1 MNNRKIYAFLIFI
14 IYIIFSPTV
23 VFAAQSATKPDVSV
37 SGRKGSHTTTCTSW
51 LRPGAGTC
59 KVTVKIAK
67 SGACNGATKDFT
79 IKKNDT
85 YVHNITIASNSST
98 ASSSTHCNA
107 VVTIKSWNFE
117 TDPPYWGSMIASV
130 SGAKCT
136 TGSFNAGGNRNK
148 MPEITCASAPKITMS
163 GLKDDKAGV
172 SYTSKTVSCAL
183 DSDCWIVATDKI
195 GNTQDI
201 GMSQVSKRPGRVHV
215 NKDRTPC
222 SSTSISITSG
232 LYHHGYYA
240 GTVTCQA
247 KCLADNLQT
256 GSSGTGPSYGQSTTC
271 SATTQDYAGNKTT
284 RTITVP
290 RDFKAPTCGNP
301 SVSSDGISN
310 GYRLGRVTVKWN
322 ATENGF
328 GFNSSGSLN
337 TTYTQSTTDNTR
349 TSLGQ
354 TATDYV
360 GNSSTCKTATWSRD
374 TTAPS
379 GCDYSFDNH
388 TTQIPSTD
396 SKIAVVENTK
406 FSNSSVHATAWC
418 TSDGQSGCSNTR
430 HNKDYTS
437 NGTHS
442 GNDGIGVYDLTEHY
456 NATPKNVKMCSIN
469 VTLIDKSAPSC
480 TATKTVS
487 NPKLSD
493 DKTKWTNMTWH
504 NNQAKVY
511 DVNGNV
517 EKTNSNQYVQAYLD
531 TSWDNATSGGNISD
545 IKSGFKS
552 KTAMN
557 SLADE
562 ARTTKT
568 DGTENGIYTVFV
580 RDKVYN
586 TVNNSSRSG
595 WSGSTLYAHGVNTT
609 GNVGTCST
617 YVYSFDNTKPV
628 AHIKLSD
635 KTVAGNYDVWD
646 NNSKITMSAKTVN
659 NNTNSVKH
667 WSSVDV
673 YFKIWGTDPNGG
685 KSYTGNEFQGRSG
698 IKKVCYRLTQNSN
711 HANTS
716 WTCYEPNDQRD
727 GSYGARSAEYSVPAN
742 TFTGITTI
750 EVKVQDWAGNWSDVN
765 NSQKVYIDTTRPT
778 AKSDSTTSKNGFTE
792 VVGTQNYNSMKNP
805 IYPTQTG
812 LDRPWVS
819 QFVNSTFKGQDNTK
833 NQYSGSYQFGYYWST
848 VEYNVQ
854 YADNQPYLV
863 RADNSSRV
871 NLSWNYFGTKT
882 NANDKAAGVKVGTN
896 TEFTLPTISNPA
908 KTDYYWLYVRA
919 CDNVEIGPRNCQIY
933 KSKLVRFDNDQ
944 PSIDSILDVTNNES
958 DTVAESAADGHG
970 WTNKLKLKIKTSDKP
985 VDNERSQ
992 VAYISYK
999 WNTNYDSK
1007 DDDKNSATFDS
1018 KNTAY
1023 TDASTPTASLS
1034 ESDWTYVKCSAQD
1047 SDANLCTTTI
1057 DFNKF
1062 VKGTSPVH
1070 EGYRFLKVAIVDK
1083 AGNVSGD
1090 NGIVYGP
1097 YKFDITPPEITG
1109 LEFRGH
1115 RADNNAE
1122 INYNK

>member
-256 GSSGTGPSYGQSTTC
+256 GSSGTGHSDGQSTTC

-284 RTITVP
+284 RTISVS

-328 GFNSSGSLN
+328 GFNSSGSLS

-354 TATDYV
+354 TAQDYV

-406 FSNSSVHATAWC
+406 YSNSSVHATAWC
-418 TSDGQSGCSNTR
+418 TSDGQSGCSSTR
-430 HNKDYTS
+430 HSKDYTS

-469 VTLIDKSAPSC
+469 VTLIDKTAPSC

-487 NPKLSD
+487 NPKLSSD
-493 DKTKWTNMTWH
+493 GTKWTNMTWH

-562 ARTTKT
+562 ARTTRA

-586 TVNNSSRSG
+586 IVNNSSRSG

-659 NNTNSVKH
+659 NNINSVTH

-685 KSYTGNEFQGRSG
+685 KSYNGNEFQGRSG

-711 HANTS
+711 HADTA

-882 NANDKAAGVKVGTN
+882 NANDKTAGIKVGTN
-896 TEFTLPTISNPA
+896 TEFSLPTISNPA

>member
-1 MNNRKIYAFLIFI
+1 MNNKKYINIFLFVISI
-14 IYIIFSPTV
+14 VMV
-23 VFAAQSATKPDVSV
+23 VFVKNIMFVSALTLQKGKITSV
-37 SGRKGSHTTTCTSW
+37 SGNATINSLSITSNTCTAWKKKGDS
-51 LRPGAGTC
+51 C
-59 KVTVKIAK
+59 KIAFKKSKSGSCNASSGSITFKSNTSKTINVTVGN
-67 SGACNGATKDFT
+67 SGA
-79 IKKNDT
+79 
-85 YVHNITIASNSST
+85 T
-98 ASSSTHCNA
+98 ASTHCNYI
-107 VVTIKSWNFE
+107 VTAKTGNFDDDTPQVTLSE
-117 TDPPYWGSMIASV
+117 VRGNCVGGPIHFMTSGSVTCVGNVTLKV
-130 SGAKCT
+130 SFHDNQSGMSAT
-136 TGSFNAGGNRNK
+136 PVST
-148 MPEITCASAPKITMS
+148 TCASNDSKCCATGSDKVGHNKKVCITI
-163 GLKDDKAGV
+163 K
-172 SYTSKTVSCAL
+172 
-183 DSDCWIVATDKI
+183 
-195 GNTQDI
+195 
-201 GMSQVSKRPGRVHV
+201 
-215 NKDRTPC
+215 KDRE
-222 SSTSISITSG
+222 
-232 LYHHGYYA
+232 
-240 GTVTCQA
+240 
-247 KCLADNLQT
+247 K
-256 GSSGTGPSYGQSTTC
+256 C
-271 SATTQDYAGNKTT
+271 SATTINITNGVKHNGKYGGNVTCTAKCTRDNLAVGGSNSTTVGKSATSCTAKACDAAGNCTSKT
-284 RTITVP
+284 IPVP
-290 RDFKAPTCGNP
+290 RDTTKPKCSISSF
-301 SVSSDGISN
+301 SSDGKEN
-310 GYRLGRVTVKWN
+310 GYLMGRVYIGWTITDK
-322 ATENGF
+322 TGSDFGFTLNGF
-328 GFNSSGSLN
+328 TGTTTRSDSTNDNKKTSFSGPAVS
-337 TTYTQSTTDNTR
+337 
-349 TSLGQ
+349 
-354 TATDYV
+354 DYQ
-360 GNSSTCKTATWSRD
+360 GNSVSCPGKSYPRD

-379 GCDYSFDNH
+379 TCKYWFATNR
-388 TTQIPSTD
+388 TQVPSTD
-396 SKIAVVENTK
+396 TKIASVENTQY
-406 FSNSSVHATAWC
+406 SNSSVHASAQC
-418 TSDGQSGCSNTR
+418 TSDGQSGCSPTV
-430 HNKDYTS
+430 HEKDYRS

-442 GNDGIGVYDLTEHY
+442 GQDGIGVYDKTEHY
-456 NATPKNVKMCSIN
+456 SASPKNVLMCS
-469 VTLIDKSAPSC
+469 VPVRLIDQAAPTCSATLTVANPS
-480 TATKTVS
+480 
-487 NPKLSD
+487 LSS
-493 DKTKWTNMTWH
+493 DKTRWTTNTWH
-504 NNQAKVY
+504 NNQDKVY
-511 DVNGNV
+511 DVNGNI
-517 EKTNSNQYVQAYLD
+517 EKTNSAKRVQAYLKL
-531 TSWDNATSGGNISD
+531 SNDNATSGGDQSG
-545 IKSGFKS
+545 IKSGFKGG
-552 KTAMN
+552 TAMN
-557 SLADE
+557 NLADE
-562 ARTTKT
+562 ARTTYN
-568 DGTENGIYTVFV
+568 DGSENGIYTVFV
-580 RDKVYN
+580 RDRVYN
-586 TVNNSSRSG
+586 VVNNSSRSG

-609 GNVGTCST
+609 GNVGSCSAN
-617 YVYSFDNTKPV
+617 VYSFDNTKPI

-659 NNTNSVKH
+659 NNINSVTH

-685 KSYTGNEFQGRSG
+685 KSYNGNEFQGRSG

-711 HANTS
+711 HADTA

-727 GSYGARSAEYSVPAN
+727 GSYSARSAEYLVPAN

-882 NANDKAAGVKVGTN
+882 NANDKTAGIKVGTN
-896 TEFTLPTISNPA
+896 TEFSLPTISNPA

>member
-1 MNNRKIYAFLIFI
+1 MKKNWLLHILLFIVSLFIFLLNPK
-14 IYIIFSPTV
+14 YY
-23 VFAAQSATKPDVSV
+23 FAATNSIIETKNPYTMINGHSVTGVSNGCKSWKYAGRDSCTIKFQAVAVDIACHDKPQSFSVTFSKNGKRTVTVKSKGCAAVAIVEVKSFDNDKPKVTSGSV
-37 SGRKGSHTTTCTSW
+37 SGTGCNKTSVSNGDTIKCAKTYDFVGHFTDATSGMVASKVSTTCKSDGSKCCVKGVDKVGHIKNFCVTGECPRCVADGISISSYDNKYNGYYVGKVNCSAKCRYDMDTGDNGTGSSTGSTSK
-51 LRPGAGTC
+51 C
-59 KVTVKIAK
+59 SVTVKDNCSK
-67 SGACNGATKDFT
+67 
-79 IKKNDT
+79 
-85 YVHNITIASNSST
+85 
-98 ASSSTHCNA
+98 
-107 VVTIKSWNFE
+107 
-117 TDPPYWGSMIASV
+117 
-130 SGAKCT
+130 
-136 TGSFNAGGNRNK
+136 
-148 MPEITCASAPKITMS
+148 
-163 GLKDDKAGV
+163 
-172 SYTSKTVSCAL
+172 SYTRS
-183 DSDCWIVATDKI
+183 I
-195 GNTQDI
+195 
-201 GMSQVSKRPGRVHV
+201 P
-215 NKDRTPC
+215 TPRDT
-222 SSTSISITSG
+222 TS
-232 LYHHGYYA
+232 
-240 GTVTCQA
+240 
-247 KCLADNLQT
+247 
-256 GSSGTGPSYGQSTTC
+256 PSYCNVVS
-271 SATTQDYAGNKTT
+271 
-284 RTITVP
+284 V
-290 RDFKAPTCGNP
+290 NP
-301 SVSSDGISN
+301 QKESN
-310 GYRLGRVTVKWN
+310 GYYLGSVTTTWTAYDGQTGFAGGYGSGNKHKTIKTTSSNDN
-322 ATENGF
+322 AV
-328 GFNSSGSLN
+328 SSSHE
-337 TTYTQSTTDNTR
+337 
-349 TSLGQ
+349 
-354 TATDYV
+354 TATDRA
-360 GNSSTCKTATWSRD
+360 GNTKGCNSSWKRD
-374 TTAPS
+374 RGNPKACTVWYQDKSTSVAPS
-379 GCDYSFDNH
+379 DRNTPGIVAEK
-388 TTQIPSTD
+388 TQH
-396 SKIAVVENTK
+396 
-406 FSNSSVHATAWC
+406 SNSSVLTYARC
-418 TSDGQSGCSNTR
+418 TQDNESGCSNDTES
-430 HNKDYTS
+430 KYIS
-437 NGTHS
+437 QNGANS
-442 GNDGIGVYDLTEHY
+442 INVYDLTKHY
-456 NATPKNVKMCSIN
+456 STKNVNSLACPFNMQ
-469 VTLIDKSAPSC
+469 LIDTAKPTC
-480 TATKTVS
+480 TATTTVS
-487 NPKLSD
+487 NPKLSSD
-493 DKTKWTNMTWH
+493 GTKWSNMTWH
-504 NNQAKVY
+504 NNQDYVY
-511 DVNGNV
+511 DVNGKV
-517 EKTNSNQYVQAYLD
+517 ERTNTSKRVQAYLID
-531 TSWDNATSGGNISD
+531 SSDRASSGGTASGV
-545 IKSGFKS
+545 KSGFIKG
-552 KTAMN
+552 T
-557 SLADE
+557 SLSRLSTE
-562 ARTTKT
+562 ARTEYSE
-568 DGTENGIYTVFV
+568 GSENGIYTVFV
-580 RDKVYN
+580 RDKVFN
-586 TVNNSSRSG
+586 IVNNPLAG
-595 WSGSTLYAHGVNTT
+595 WSGSKLYAHGNNTS
-609 GNVGTCST
+609 GNYDSCSAN
-617 YVYSFDNTKPV
+617 VYSFDNTKPA

-659 NNTNSVKH
+659 NNINSVTH

-685 KSYTGNEFQGRSG
+685 KSYNGNEFQGRSG

-848 VEYNVQ
+848 IEYNVQ

-882 NANDKAAGVKVGTN
+882 NANDKTAGIKVGTN
-896 TEFTLPTISNPA
+896 TEFSLPTISNPA
-908 KTDYYWLYVRA
+908 KTDYYWLYVRT

>member
-1 MNNRKIYAFLIFI
+1 MRKKKIYTILIFI
-14 IYIIFSPTV
+14 IYIIFTPTV
-23 VFAAQSATKPDVSV
+23 VFAAKVTPPDVKF
-37 SGRKGSHTTTCTSW
+37 SGRSGTSTTTCKSW
-51 LRPGAGTC
+51 LRPGGGTC
-59 KVTVKIAK
+59 KVSVKIKKA
-67 SGACNGATKDFT
+67 GACKGATKDFT

-98 ASSSTHCNA
+98 ATSSTNCNV

-256 GSSGTGPSYGQSTTC
+256 GSSGTGHSGGQSTTC

-284 RTITVP
+284 RTISVS

-328 GFNSSGSLN
+328 GFNSSGSLS

-354 TATDYV
+354 TAQDYV

-406 FSNSSVHATAWC
+406 YSNSSVHATAWC
-418 TSDGQSGCSNTR
+418 TSDGQSGCSSTR
-430 HNKDYTS
+430 HSKDYTS

-469 VTLIDKSAPSC
+469 VTLIDKTAPSC

-487 NPKLSD
+487 NPKLSSD
-493 DKTKWTNMTWH
+493 GTKWTNMTWH

-562 ARTTKT
+562 ARTTRA

-586 TVNNSSRSG
+586 IVNNSSRSG

-646 NNSKITMSAKTVN
+646 NSKITMSAKTVN
-659 NNTNSVKH
+659 NNINSVTH

-685 KSYTGNEFQGRSG
+685 KSYNGNEFQGRSG

-882 NANDKAAGVKVGTN
+882 NANDKTAGIKVGTN
-896 TEFTLPTISNPA
+896 TEFSLPTISNPA